1 MLTQFKVVK
10 RLVLSALLGG
20 VIGYEREINN
30 RPAGLRTHI
39 LVSLGSTL
47 IMLISIDGF
56 GQLNFAKPADP
67 ARLAAQVVSGIGF
80 LGAGTILRDGSNVRG
95 LTTAASLWVNAGI
108 GLAIGAGYYIGG
120 VLTTAMVL
128 LTLMW
133 TNVFSR
139 RTEENRSL
147 SFNIL
152 SDSECGFMEQ
162 IEKVCQDHSLYI
174 KDIHIFCA
182 EHDSDRRKSGKLGVK
197 VSVRSSKKK
206 SIEDFNLVLEEISE
220 IDGVLE
226 VYVNNTNIYSEK
238 ETI

>member
-1 MLTQFKVVK
+1 
-10 RLVLSALLGG
+10 
-20 VIGYEREINN
+20 
-30 RPAGLRTHI
+30 
-39 LVSLGSTL
+39 
-47 IMLISIDGF
+47 
-56 GQLNFAKPADP
+56 
-67 ARLAAQVVSGIGF
+67 
-80 LGAGTILRDGSNVRG
+80 
-95 LTTAASLWVNAGI
+95 
-108 GLAIGAGYYIGG
+108 
-120 VLTTAMVL
+120 
-128 LTLMW
+128 

-162 IEKVCQDHSLYI
+162 IEKICQDHSLYI